1 MALADLI
8 EPAPGR
14 LAVQVKAAEEMR
26 GGLYIPVDHARSLH
40 EAKPV
45 QGTIIAIT
53 EDDLDDVDWNPP
65 LTPGDLIIFGKY
77 SGTEV
82 RYREPIVEERGTP
95 AYAQAP
101 RPPEERIVILTRKDV
116 LARVRDKA
124 QADNLTVKG

>member
-1 MALADLI
+1 MALAELI

-14 LAVQVKAAEEMR
+14 LAVLVKSAEEMR
-26 GGLYIPVDHARSLH
+26 GGLYIPIDHARSLH

-45 QGTIIAIT
+45 QGTIVAMG
-53 EDDLDDVDWNPP
+53 EEQLDDDDFDLKV
-65 LTPGDLIIFGKY
+65 GDLIIFGKY

-82 RYREPIVEERGTP
+82 RYRPPIEEERGTP